1 MFVAE
6 AAVSSIFDLVLD
18 KLVAAP
24 LLQYARRHDV
34 ENTLNEW
41 RRTLLH
47 IEAVLTDAEQKQVRE
62 RAVELWLDDLK
73 SLAYDMED
81 VLDDFNTEAN
91 RQILIPSSTTKVH
104 NLIPTCFDAC
114 RPTSVKSNAKIG
126 EKIDKISKE
135 LEAVAKRRND
145 FNLREGVGGLS
156 FKMEDRL
163 QTTSLVDESGIFGRD
178 AEKKDI
184 VQFLLSD
191 EASRDDTD
199 HGVSVVPIVGM
210 GGVGKTTLAQMIY
223 NDKRLESHF
232 DMRIWVCVSD
242 RFDVV
247 GITKA
252 ILESITHSSTDS
264 RNLES
269 LQNQLKNQLDGKR
282 YFLVLDDVWNE
293 KPQNWDAL
301 KAPFRG
307 GAQGS
312 MIIVTTRS
320 EDVASIM
327 RTTSSSHHLHVLS
340 YEECCLLFA
349 KHAFAG
355 MNANIRQQ
363 LEPIGMEIVRKCRG
377 LPLAA
382 KTLGSLL
389 HSKQDKNAWNE
400 VLNND
405 IWDFPNEKSNILP
418 ALYLSYHYLPTNLK
432 RCFAYCSIFP
442 KDHKFEKRKLVL
454 LWMAEGLLG
463 GSKKEETMEDYGNM
477 CFDNLLSKSLFQ
489 RASDDESGV
498 FLMHDLIHDLAQFVS
513 GKFCSSLEDEK
524 KCRISEQTRHSSY
537 TIAGIFEISK
547 KFDPFYEAHNLR
559 TFLPV
564 PRPYGHS
571 SIYLSEKVS
580 DHLLPTLK
588 CLRVLSLANY
598 RITKLPDSIGTL
610 KHLRYLDLSWTSIT
624 RLPESVTDLL
634 NLQTLMLSNC
644 RAITHL
650 PAEMGKLISLRH
662 LDVTNT
668 RLKEMPVGIKGLKH
682 LRTLTGFV
690 IGEDSGAK
698 IKELRDMSHLGGRL
712 CISKL
717 QNVVDAMDVLDA
729 NLKGKELLDELEMQW
744 DDNSSD
750 RDLQKETTV
759 LEELQP
765 HNNLKQL
772 IIYGYCG
779 EKFPN
784 WLCKHS
790 FTNMVS
796 LHLHN
801 CINCSSLPSLGQ
813 LGSLKNLYIKN
824 IHRVQR
830 LGDEFCGNIG
840 HSLLKPF
847 ASLESLSFEGMLE
860 WEEWDSLEVEFPSLK
875 MLSISNCPKLRRHLP
890 KQLPELT
897 ELKIYDCKQLVC
909 CLPMAPSICEL
920 EIRGC
925 EDMVVR
931 SAGSL
936 TSLASLTVEGVC
948 KIPIELGQLQ
958 SLVKLYLCKC
968 PELKEMPP
976 ILHNLASLKDL
987 DIKECDS
994 LLSLSEMGLPP
1005 MLESLTIKYCPVLG
1019 SLPEGMMQNI
1029 TTLRHLSIRCCE
1041 KLELALA
1048 EDTTHNHNAS
1058 LSSLTINNSCGSLTS
1073 FPLAFFTKLVVLD
1086 FKNCDRL
1093 ECLYI
1098 PDGDGL
1104 HHVDL
1109 TSLQFLRIFHC
1120 PNLVS
1125 FPSVGLPIPNLKKLH
1140 IFGCEKLKS
1149 LPQGMHALLTSLQ
1162 NLYIFDCPEID
1173 SLPEGGLPSNLS
1185 DLCIRKCCKLMAC
1198 RTEWCL
1204 HTLPVLRKLWIGG
1217 SDEERLESF
1226 PEAWFLP
1233 STLTELSI
1241 EGFPNLKLLDSKGL
1255 QHLTSLETLEIRRC
1269 EKLKYLPK
1277 QGLPSSLSHLYI
1289 NDCPTLKKRCRRDKG
1304 KEWPNISHIP
1314 CIAFDRYDDEKREV
1328 IIP

>member
-1 MFVAE
+1 M
-6 AAVSSIFDLVLD
+6 
-18 KLVAAP
+18 
-24 LLQYARRHDV
+24 
-34 ENTLNEW
+34 
-41 RRTLLH
+41 
-47 IEAVLTDAEQKQVRE
+47 RE

-114 RPTSVKSNAKIG
+114 RRPSSVKSNAKIG

-156 FKMEDRL
+156 FKMEERL

-247 GITKA
+247 GITRA

-269 LQNQLKNQLDGKR
+269 LQNQLKNKLNGKR

-327 RTTSSSHHLHVLS
+327 RTTSSSHHLDVLS

-405 IWDFPNEKSNILP
+405 IWDLPNEKSDILP

-432 RCFAYCSIFP
+432 RCFAYCSIFA
-442 KDHKFEKRKLVL
+442 KDHKFERRKLVL

-477 CFDNLLSKSLFQ
+477 CFDNLLSKSFFQ
-489 RASDDESGV
+489 RASDDESGE
-498 FLMHDLIHDLAQFVS
+498 FLMHDLIHDLAQYVS
-513 GKFCSSLEDEK
+513 GKFCSSLDDEK
-524 KCRISEQTRHSSY
+524 KSPISEQTRHSSY
-537 TIAGIFEISK
+537 IMAREYELSK

-564 PRPYGHS
+564 FIHPPVS
-571 SIYLSEKVS
+571 NIYLSEKIS
-580 DHLLPTLK
+580 NHLIPTLK
-588 CLRVLSLANY
+588 CLRVLSLAEY
-598 RITKLPDSIGTL
+598 LITKLPDSIGTL
-610 KHLRYLDLSWTSIT
+610 KHLRYLDLSSTSIA

-644 RAITHL
+644 RALTHL
-650 PAEMGKLISLRH
+650 PAEMGKLINLRH

-668 RLKEMPVGIKGLKH
+668 NLKEMPVGMKGLKH
-682 LRTLTGFV
+682 LRTLTDFV

-744 DDNSSD
+744 DDNASG
-750 RDLQKETTV
+750 RDLQKETSV

-765 HNNLKQL
+765 HNDLKQL

-779 EKFPN
+779 ENFPN

-813 LGSLKNLYIKN
+813 VGSLKNLSIKS

-830 LGDEFCGNIG
+830 LGDEFYGNIG

-847 ASLESLSFEGMLE
+847 ASLESLTIDGMLE

-875 MLSISNCPKLRRHLP
+875 KLSINNCPKLRRHLP
-890 KQLPELT
+890 KQLPKLT
-897 ELKIYDCKQLVC
+897 RLKIYDCKKLVC

-920 EIRGC
+920 KIRGC
-925 EDMVVR
+925 EDVVVR

-936 TSLASLTVEGVC
+936 TSLAFLTVEEVC
-948 KIPIELGQLQ
+948 KIPVELGQLQ
-958 SLVKLYLCKC
+958 SLVKFYLCKC

-987 DIKECDS
+987 EIWECNGLFS
-994 LLSLSEMGLPP
+994 LTKMELPP
-1005 MLESLTIKYCPVLG
+1005 MLERFIIESCPVLG
-1019 SLPEGMMQNI
+1019 SLPEGMMQNN
-1029 TTLRHLSIRCCE
+1029 TTLRELSINYCE
-1041 KLELALA
+1041 KLELAFA
-1048 EDTTHNHNAS
+1048 DDTTHNHYG
-1058 LSSLTINNSCGSLTS
+1058 SLTSLRIDNSSGSLTS
-1073 FPLAFFTKLVVLD
+1073 FPLAFFTKLEELHVFSCV
-1086 FKNCDRL
+1086 KL

-1098 PDGDGL
+1098 PEGL
-1104 HHVDL
+1104 HHIDL
-1109 TSLQFLRIFHC
+1109 TSLCVLSIYNC

-1125 FPSVGLPIPNLKKLH
+1125 FPRGGLPTPNLKLLH
-1140 IFGCEKLKS
+1140 IYNCKKLKS
-1149 LPQGMHALLTSLQ
+1149 LPQGMHTLLTSLQ
-1162 NLYIFDCPEID
+1162 NLYINDCPEID
-1173 SLPEGGLPSNLS
+1173 SLPEGGLPTNLS
-1185 DLCIRKCCKLMAC
+1185 QLKIQNCCKLMAC
-1198 RTEWCL
+1198 RTEWGL
-1204 HTLPVLRKLWIGG
+1204 HTLPLFARLWIGG

-1233 STLTELSI
+1233 STLTFLEI
-1241 EGFPNLKLLDSKGL
+1241 YNFPNLKLLDSKGL
-1255 QHLTSLETLEIRRC
+1255 QHLTSLETLWIRRC

-1289 NDCPTLKKRCRRDKG
+1289 NDCALLKKRCRRDKG

-1314 CIAFDRYDDEKREV
+1314 CIVIDRFDEKEEV
-1328 IIP
+1328 ILR

>member
-24 LLQYARRHDV
+24 LLQYAGRHDV

-41 RRTLLH
+41 KRTLLH
-47 IEAVLTDAEQKQVRE
+47 IEAVLTDAEQKQVRD
-62 RAVELWLDDLK
+62 RSVKLWLDDLK

-91 RQILIPSSTTKVH
+91 RQILIPSSSSKVH
-104 NLIPTCFDAC
+104 KLIPTFFD
-114 RPTSVKSNAKIG
+114 PTSVKFKAKIG
-126 EKIDKISKE
+126 KKIKKISRE

-145 FNLREGVGGLS
+145 FNLREGVRGLS
-156 FKMEDRL
+156 FEMEERL

-178 AEKKDI
+178 AEKEDI

-210 GGVGKTTLAQMIY
+210 GGVGKTTLAQLIY
-223 NDKRLESHF
+223 NDERVERHF
-232 DMRIWVCVSD
+232 DTMTWVCVSD

-252 ILESITHSSTDS
+252 ILESFTRSSTDS
-264 RNLES
+264 RNLQS
-269 LQNQLKNQLDGKR
+269 LQNELKNQLNGKR

-301 KAPFRG
+301 KAPFRA

-327 RTTSSSHHLHVLS
+327 RTTSSSHHLDVLS

-405 IWDFPNEKSNILP
+405 IWDLPNEKSDILP

-442 KDHKFEKRKLVL
+442 KDYEFEKRKLVL

-477 CFDNLLSKSLFQ
+477 CFDNLLSKSFFQ
-489 RASDDESGV
+489 RAASDDESGV
-498 FLMHDLIHDLAQFVS
+498 FLMHDLIHDLAQYVS
-513 GKFCSSLEDEK
+513 GKFCSSLDDEK
-524 KCRISEQTRHSSY
+524 KSPISEQTRHSSY
-537 TIAGIFEISK
+537 IMAEEYELSK

-564 PRPYGHS
+564 FIHS
-571 SIYLSEKVS
+571 LLSNIYLSEKIS
-580 DHLLPTLK
+580 NHLFPTLK
-588 CLRVLSLANY
+588 CLRVLSLAKY

-610 KHLRYLDLSWTSIT
+610 KHLRYLDLSSNLIT

-644 RAITHL
+644 RALTHL
-650 PAEMGKLISLRH
+650 PAEMGKLITLRH

-668 RLKEMPVGIKGLKH
+668 SLKEMPVGMKGLKH
-682 LRTLTGFV
+682 LRTLTGFM

-698 IKELRDMSHLGGRL
+698 IKELRDMSHLGRRL

-717 QNVVDAMDVLDA
+717 QNLVDAMDVLDA

-750 RDLQKETTV
+750 RDLLKETTV

-801 CINCSSLPSLGQ
+801 CIKCSSLPSLGQ
-813 LGSLKNLYIKN
+813 LRSLKNLSIKN

-830 LGDEFCGNIG
+830 LGDEFCANIG

-847 ASLESLSFEGMLE
+847 ASLESLSIEGMLE

-875 MLSISNCPKLRRHLP
+875 KLSISNCPKLRRHLP
-890 KQLPELT
+890 KQLPKLT
-897 ELKIYDCKQLVC
+897 ELKIYDCEQLVC

-920 EIRGC
+920 KIRGC
-925 EDMVVR
+925 EDVVVR

-936 TSLASLTVEGVC
+936 TSLASLTVEKVC
-948 KIPIELGQLQ
+948 KIPVELGQLQ
-958 SLVKLYLCKC
+958 SLVELYLHKC

-976 ILHNLASLKDL
+976 ILHNLTSLKKL
-987 DIKECDS
+987 DIEQCDDLFS
-994 LLSLSEMGLPP
+994 LAEMGLPP
-1005 MLESLTIKYCPVLG
+1005 MLESLTIEYCPVLG

-1029 TTLRHLSIRCCE
+1029 TTLRHLSIHCCE

-1073 FPLAFFTKLVVLD
+1073 FPLALFTKLEVLD
-1086 FKNCDRL
+1086 FDNCDRL

-1109 TSLQFLRIFHC
+1109 TSLQILRIYDC

-1125 FPSVGLPIPNLKKLH
+1125 FPSVGLPTPNLKELH
-1140 IFGCEKLKS
+1140 ISGCKKLKS
-1149 LPQGMHALLTSLQ
+1149 LPQGMHTLLTSLQ
-1162 NLYIFDCPEID
+1162 DLEITDCPEID
-1173 SLPEGGLPSNLS
+1173 SLPEGGLPTTLS
-1185 DLCIRKCCKLMAC
+1185 VLVINNCCKLMAC

-1204 HTLPVLRKLWIGG
+1204 HTLPVLRRLWIGG

-1233 STLTELSI
+1233 STLTFLSI
-1241 EGFPNLKLLDSKGL
+1241 KGFPNLKLLDSKGL
-1255 QHLTSLETLEIRRC
+1255 QHLTSLETLEIGRC

-1304 KEWPNISHIP
+1304 KEWANISHIP
-1314 CIAFDRYDDEKREV
+1314 CIAFDRFDGEKREV
-1328 IIP
+1328 ILP

>member
-41 RRTLLH
+41 KRTLLH
-47 IEAVLTDAEQKQVRE
+47 IEAVLTDAEQKQVRD
-62 RAVELWLDDLK
+62 RSVMLWLDDLK

-91 RQILIPSSTTKVH
+91 RQILIPSSSSKVH
-104 NLIPTCFDAC
+104 KLIPTFFD
-114 RPTSVKSNAKIG
+114 PTSVKFKAKIG
-126 EKIDKISKE
+126 KKIKKISRE

-145 FNLREGVGGLS
+145 FNLREDVRGLS
-156 FKMEDRL
+156 FEMEERL

-178 AEKKDI
+178 AEKEDI

-223 NDKRLESHF
+223 NDERVERHF
-232 DMRIWVCVSD
+232 DTMTWVCVSD

-252 ILESITHSSTDS
+252 ILESVTRSSTDS
-264 RNLES
+264 RNLQS
-269 LQNQLKNQLDGKR
+269 LQNELKNQLNGKR

-327 RTTSSSHHLHVLS
+327 RTTSSSHHLDVLS

-405 IWDFPNEKSNILP
+405 IWDLPNEKSDILP

-442 KDHKFEKRKLVL
+442 KDYKFEKRKLVL

-477 CFDNLLSKSLFQ
+477 CFDNLLSKSFFQ
-489 RASDDESGV
+489 RASDDESRE
-498 FLMHDLIHDLAQFVS
+498 FLMHDLIHDLAQYVS
-513 GKFCSSLEDEK
+513 GKFCSSLDDEK
-524 KCRISEQTRHSSY
+524 KSPISEQTRHFSY
-537 TIAGIFEISK
+537 IMAGEYELSK

-564 PRPYGHS
+564 FLRPTFPY
-571 SIYLSEKVS
+571 IYLSEKIS
-580 DHLLPTLK
+580 NHLFPTLK
-588 CLRVLSLANY
+588 CLRVLSLAKY
-598 RITKLPDSIGTL
+598 LITKLPDSIGTL
-610 KHLRYLDLSWTSIT
+610 KHLRYLDLSSTSIT

-644 RAITHL
+644 RALTHL
-650 PAEMGKLISLRH
+650 PAEMGKLINLRH
-662 LDVTNT
+662 LDVINT
-668 RLKEMPVGIKGLKH
+668 SLKEMPVGMKGLKH

-772 IIYGYCG
+772 IVYGYCG

-784 WLCKHS
+784 WLRKHS

-801 CINCSSLPSLGQ
+801 CINCSSLPLLWQ
-813 LGSLKNLYIKN
+813 LGSLKNLSIKN
-824 IHRVQR
+824 IHRV
-830 LGDEFCGNIG
+830 
-840 HSLLKPF
+840 
-847 ASLESLSFEGMLE
+847 
-860 WEEWDSLEVEFPSLK
+860 
-875 MLSISNCPKLRRHLP
+875 
-890 KQLPELT
+890 
-897 ELKIYDCKQLVC
+897 
-909 CLPMAPSICEL
+909 
-920 EIRGC
+920 
-925 EDMVVR
+925 
-931 SAGSL
+931 
-936 TSLASLTVEGVC
+936 
-948 KIPIELGQLQ
+948 
-958 SLVKLYLCKC
+958 
-968 PELKEMPP
+968 
-976 ILHNLASLKDL
+976 
-987 DIKECDS
+987 
-994 LLSLSEMGLPP
+994 
-1005 MLESLTIKYCPVLG
+1005 
-1019 SLPEGMMQNI
+1019 
-1029 TTLRHLSIRCCE
+1029 
-1041 KLELALA
+1041 
-1048 EDTTHNHNAS
+1048 
-1058 LSSLTINNSCGSLTS
+1058 
-1073 FPLAFFTKLVVLD
+1073 
-1086 FKNCDRL
+1086 
-1093 ECLYI
+1093 
-1098 PDGDGL
+1098 
-1104 HHVDL
+1104 
-1109 TSLQFLRIFHC
+1109 
-1120 PNLVS
+1120 
-1125 FPSVGLPIPNLKKLH
+1125 
-1140 IFGCEKLKS
+1140 
-1149 LPQGMHALLTSLQ
+1149 
-1162 NLYIFDCPEID
+1162 
-1173 SLPEGGLPSNLS
+1173 
-1185 DLCIRKCCKLMAC
+1185 
-1198 RTEWCL
+1198 
-1204 HTLPVLRKLWIGG
+1204 
-1217 SDEERLESF
+1217 
-1226 PEAWFLP
+1226 
-1233 STLTELSI
+1233 
-1241 EGFPNLKLLDSKGL
+1241 
-1255 QHLTSLETLEIRRC
+1255 
-1269 EKLKYLPK
+1269 
-1277 QGLPSSLSHLYI
+1277 
-1289 NDCPTLKKRCRRDKG
+1289 
-1304 KEWPNISHIP
+1304 
-1314 CIAFDRYDDEKREV
+1314 
-1328 IIP
+1328 

>member
-41 RRTLLH
+41 KSTLLH
-47 IEAVLTDAEQKQVRE
+47 IEAVLTDAEQKQVRDKS
-62 RAVELWLDDLK
+62 VMLWLDDLK

-91 RQILIPSSTTKVH
+91 RQILIPSSSSKVH
-104 NLIPTCFDAC
+104 KLIPTFFD
-114 RPTSVKSNAKIG
+114 PTSVKFKAKIG
-126 EKIDKISKE
+126 KKIKKISRE

-145 FNLREGVGGLS
+145 FNLREDVRGLS
-156 FKMEDRL
+156 FEMEERL

-178 AEKKDI
+178 AEKEDI

-199 HGVSVVPIVGM
+199 HGVSVVPIVGL

-269 LQNQLKNQLDGKR
+269 LQNQLKNKLDGKR

-327 RTTSSSHHLHVLS
+327 RTTSSSHHLDVLS

-363 LEPIGMEIVRKCRG
+363 LEPIGMEIVRKCSG

-405 IWDFPNEKSNILP
+405 LWELQNENSDILP
-418 ALYLSYHYLPTNLK
+418 VLYLSYHYLPTNLK

-442 KDHKFEKRKLVL
+442 KDYKFEKRKLVL

-477 CFDNLLSKSLFQ
+477 CFDNLLSKSFFQ
-489 RASDDESGV
+489 RASDDESGE
-498 FLMHDLIHDLAQFVS
+498 FLMHDLIHDLAQYVS
-513 GKFCSSLEDEK
+513 GKFCSSLDDEK
-524 KCRISEQTRHSSY
+524 KSPISEQTRHFSY
-537 TIAGIFEISK
+537 IMAWKYELSK

-564 PRPYGHS
+564 FRHPLLND
-571 SIYLSEKVS
+571 IYLSEKVS
-580 DHLLPTLK
+580 DHLLQTLK

-598 RITKLPDSIGTL
+598 LITKLPDSIGTL
-610 KHLRYLDLSWTSIT
+610 KHLRYFDISRSSIT
-624 RLPESVTDLL
+624 RLPESVTDLF

-644 RAITHL
+644 HALTHL
-650 PAEMGKLISLRH
+650 PAEMGKLINLRH
-662 LDVTNT
+662 LDVTDT
-668 RLKEMPVGIKGLKH
+668 SLKKMPVGMKGLKH

-813 LGSLKNLYIKN
+813 LGSLKNLSIKN

-830 LGDEFCGNIG
+830 LGDEFCENIG

-847 ASLESLSFEGMLE
+847 SSLESLTIEGMLE

-875 MLSISNCPKLRRHLP
+875 KLSISNCPKLRRHLP
-890 KQLPELT
+890 KQLLRLT
-897 ELKIYDCKQLVC
+897 ELVIDDCKQLTC
-909 CLPMAPSICEL
+909 CLPMAPSIREL
-920 EIRGC
+920 RIRGC
-925 EDMVVR
+925 EDVVVR
-931 SAGSL
+931 SASNL
-936 TSLASLTVEGVC
+936 TSLASLIVGEVC
-948 KIPIELGQLQ
+948 KIPVELGQLQ
-958 SLVKLYLCKC
+958 SLVDLYLDEC

-976 ILHNLASLKDL
+976 ILHNFTSLKKL
-987 DIKECDS
+987 GIRQCYGLFS
-994 LLSLSEMGLPP
+994 LAEMGLPP
-1005 MLESLTIKYCPVLG
+1005 MLESLTIESCPVLG
-1019 SLPEGMMQNI
+1019 SLPEGMMQNN
-1029 TTLRHLSIRCCE
+1029 TTLRGLYIWHCE

-1058 LSSLTINNSCGSLTS
+1058 LSNLTVINSCGSLTS
-1073 FPLAFFTKLVVLD
+1073 FPLAFFTKLEVLH
-1086 FKNCDRL
+1086 FENCDRL

-1109 TSLQFLRIFHC
+1109 TSLRTLRIYHC

-1125 FPSVGLPIPNLKKLH
+1125 FPSVGLPIPNLKELC
-1140 IFGCEKLKS
+1140 ISGCKKLKS
-1149 LPQGMHALLTSLQ
+1149 LPQGMHTLFASLQ
-1162 NLYIFDCPEID
+1162 DLYLSDCPEID
-1173 SLPEGGLPSNLS
+1173 SFPEGGLPSNLS
-1185 DLCIRKCCKLMAC
+1185 ILHIHNCCKLMAC
-1198 RTEWCL
+1198 RTELCL
-1204 HTLPVLRKLWIGG
+1204 HTLPVLRMLWIGG

-1289 NDCPTLKKRCRRDKG
+1289 YDCPTLKKRCRRDKG

-1314 CIAFDRYDDEKREV
+1314 CIVFNDEEL
-1328 IIP
+1328 

>member
-6 AAVSSIFDLVLD
+6 AAVSSIFDLVLQ

-41 RRTLLH
+41 RRILLH
-47 IEAVLTDAEQKQVRE
+47 IEAVLTDAEQKQVRD
-62 RAVELWLDDLK
+62 RSVKLWLDDLK

-81 VLDDFNTEAN
+81 VLDDFDTEAN
-91 RQILIPSSTTKVH
+91 RQILIPCSSSKVH
-104 NLIPTCFDAC
+104 KLIPTFFD
-114 RPTSVKSNAKIG
+114 PTSVKFKAKIG
-126 EKIDKISKE
+126 KKIKKISRE

-145 FNLREGVGGLS
+145 FNLREDVRGLS
-156 FKMEDRL
+156 FEMEERL

-178 AEKKDI
+178 AEKEDI

-223 NDKRLESHF
+223 NDERVERHF
-232 DMRIWVCVSD
+232 DTMTWVCVSD

-252 ILESITHSSTDS
+252 ILESVTRSSTDS
-264 RNLES
+264 RNLQS
-269 LQNQLKNQLDGKR
+269 LQNELKNQLNGKR

-301 KAPFRG
+301 KAPFRA

-327 RTTSSSHHLHVLS
+327 RTTSSSHHLDVLS

-355 MNANIRQQ
+355 MNANIRLQ

-405 IWDFPNEKSNILP
+405 IWDLPNEKSNFLP
-418 ALYLSYHYLPTNLK
+418 ALYLSKEEVMDLPN
-432 RCFAYCSIFP
+432 
-442 KDHKFEKRKLVL
+442 ENVKRKLVL

-477 CFDNLLSKSLFQ
+477 CFDNLLSKSFFQ
-489 RASDDESGV
+489 RADDDRSGV
-498 FLMHDLIHDLAQFVS
+498 FLMHDLIHDLAQSVS
-513 GKFCSSLEDEK
+513 GKFCSSLDDEK
-524 KCRISEQTRHSSY
+524 KSPISEQTRHSSY
-537 TIAGIFEISK
+537 IMAGKYELSK
-547 KFDPFYEAHNLR
+547 KFDPFFEAHNLR

-564 PRPYGHS
+564 FIHRLLS
-571 SIYLSEKVS
+571 SIYLSEKIS
-580 DHLLPTLK
+580 NHLFPTLK
-588 CLRVLSLANY
+588 CLRVLSLAKY

-610 KHLRYLDLSWTSIT
+610 KHLRYLDLSSTSIT

-644 RAITHL
+644 PALTYL

-662 LDVTNT
+662 LDVTDT
-668 RLKEMPVGIKGLKH
+668 ILKEMPVGMKGLKH

-729 NLKGKELLDELEMQW
+729 NLKGKELLEELEMQW

-772 IIYGYCG
+772 IINGYCG
-779 EKFPN
+779 GKFPN

-790 FTNMVS
+790 STNMVS

-813 LGSLKNLYIKN
+813 LGSLKNLSIKN

-830 LGDEFCGNIG
+830 LGDEFCENIG

-847 ASLESLSFEGMLE
+847 SSLESLTIEGMLE

-875 MLSISNCPKLRRHLP
+875 KLSISNCPKLRRHLP
-890 KQLPELT
+890 KQLPKLT

-909 CLPMAPSICEL
+909 CLPMAPSISKL
-920 EIRGC
+920 KIRGC
-925 EDMVVR
+925 EDVVVR
-931 SAGSL
+931 SVGSL
-936 TSLASLTVEGVC
+936 TSLASLTVEEVC
-948 KIPIELGQLQ
+948 KIPVELGQLQ
-958 SLVKLYLCKC
+958 SLLKLYLCKC

-987 DIKECDS
+987 EITKCDS
-994 LLSLSEMGLPP
+994 LLSLPEMGLPP
-1005 MLESLTIKYCPVLG
+1005 MLESLTIEYCPVLG

-1029 TTLRHLSIRCCE
+1029 TTLRHLFIHYCE

-1058 LSSLTINNSCGSLTS
+1058 LSSLTIINSCGSLTS
-1073 FPLAFFTKLVVLD
+1073 FPLAFFTKLEVLRFD
-1086 FKNCDRL
+1086 NCDRL

-1109 TSLQFLRIFHC
+1109 TSLQILCIYGC

-1125 FPSVGLPIPNLKKLH
+1125 FPSVGLPIPNLKTLH
-1140 IFGCEKLKS
+1140 IVGCKKLKS
-1149 LPQGMHALLTSLQ
+1149 LPQGMHTLLTSLQ
-1162 NLYIFDCPEID
+1162 DLYITDCPEID
-1173 SLPEGGLPSNLS
+1173 SLPEGGLPTTLY
-1185 DLCIRKCCKLMAC
+1185 DLLIHNCCKLMAC

-1204 HTLPVLRKLWIGG
+1204 HSLPVLRRLLIGG

-1233 STLTELSI
+1233 STLTVLEI
-1241 EGFPNLKLLDSKGL
+1241 YDFPNLKLLDSKGL
-1255 QHLTSLETLEIRRC
+1255 QHLNSLETLEIGRC

-1277 QGLPSSLSHLYI
+1277 QRLPSSLSHLYI

-1304 KEWPNISHIP
+1304 KEWSNISHIP
-1314 CIAFDRYDDEKREV
+1314 CIIFDPFDDEKREV
-1328 IIP
+1328 ILP